1 MTDAFLHQSADVMRI
16 YCIRQAHYHDGNA
29 TLAQVSTMSN
39 PSFHADAAAAP
50 APAVPGALVLLTLAI
65 GFVMAMIDLTAVNTA
80 LSDIS
85 INLAVPLTGLVWVV
99 DGYTL
104 TFAALLL
111 LGGALA
117 DRYGPKNVYQGGLG
131 LFLVASV
138 LCALAPSGDAL
149 IAARLLQGVGAA
161 LFMPSSLG
169 LLTHVYHDERV
180 RARMLG
186 TWSAIVGGSSTI
198 GPLVGGLLV
207 HQFGWRSVFWINVPI
222 GLLGIALTQMLV
234 PAAPRHERGLSMFS
248 HVLGVAALAALSFV
262 LIEGPSRGWTSVPV
276 LLAAVCAIC
285 TVTVLVQRER
295 SGSHPLLPHALLV
308 THGFGAANGLG
319 FLINFAAFGQLFLLS
334 LYLQQSGG
342 ADALHTGLKL
352 LPMMAS
358 FMVGNMLSGRISS
371 RIGLRLPLLYGTA
384 GGLLMAVLLLGMTP
398 ATPYLLLV
406 AGVIVMNVSVGI
418 AIPAMTAT
426 VMQVAGRSYASSAAA
441 ALNANRQI
449 GALVGVALMG
459 TVLHV
464 VPSWAV
470 RLPVAF
476 GLVAL
481 AYAGAW
487 MLVYHYIKLGQSTST
502 TASAPM
508 SQADAAGSHYGSR
521 LPDY

>member
-1 MTDAFLHQSADVMRI
+1 MSHPSLR
-16 YCIRQAHYHDGNA
+16 A
-29 TLAQVSTMSN
+29 TPTAA
-39 PSFHADAAAAP
+39 PEPAAAV
-50 APAVPGALVLLTLAI
+50 VPGALVLLTLAI

-85 INLAVPLTGLVWVV
+85 LSLAVPLTGLVWVV

-111 LGGALA
+111 AGGALA

-131 LFLVASV
+131 LFLLASV
-138 LCALAPSGDAL
+138 LCAVAPSGAAL

-161 LFMPSSLG
+161 LFMPSSLA
-169 LLTHVYHDERV
+169 LLTHVYQDAKV

-198 GPLVGGLLV
+198 GPLIGGLLV

-222 GLLGIALTQMLV
+222 GLLGIVLTQVLV

-248 HVLGVAALAALSFV
+248 HALGVAALASLSFV
-262 LIEGPSRGWTSVPV
+262 LIEGPSLGWGSVAV
-276 LLAAVCAIC
+276 LSAIACAIA
-285 TVTVLVQRER
+285 TVTVLVRRER

-319 FLINFAAFGQLFLLS
+319 FLVNFAAFGQLFLLS
-334 LYLQQSGG
+334 LFLQQSTG

-358 FMVGNMLSGRISS
+358 FMVGNMLSGRISA
-371 RIGLRLPLLYGTA
+371 RIGLRLPLLYGTG
-384 GGLLMAVLLLGMTP
+384 GGLLMALLLLNLTP

-406 AGVIVMNVSVGI
+406 AGVIVMNVAVGI

-426 VMQVAGRSYASSAAA
+426 VMQVAGRTHASSAAA

-459 TVLHV
+459 TVLHL
-464 VPSWAV
+464 VPAWSM

-476 GLVAL
+476 AMVAAAYAL
-481 AYAGAW
+481 AW
-487 MLVYHYIKLGQSTST
+487 VLVYRYIKLAQ
-502 TASAPM
+502 P
-508 SQADAAGSHYGSR
+508 AA
-521 LPDY
+521 